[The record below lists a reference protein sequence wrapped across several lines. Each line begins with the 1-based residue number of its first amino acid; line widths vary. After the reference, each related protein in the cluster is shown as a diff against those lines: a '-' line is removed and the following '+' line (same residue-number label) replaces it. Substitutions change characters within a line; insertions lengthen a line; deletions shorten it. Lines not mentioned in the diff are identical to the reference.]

1 MSLTDIH
8 FCSECYNLTFLHTN
22 EDQQLIYFCKSCE
35 KTEDY
40 KGDGCIYSQS
50 FVALDKSEII
60 NSNKYINHDI
70 TLPFIKDNP
79 NIKCPN
85 TECDSISGGDK
96 VIKYIKHDHDNMKY
110 TYICNTCGQKWHN

>member
-8 FCSECYNLTFLHTN
+8 FCGDCHNLTFLHTT
-22 EDQQLIYFCKSCE
+22 EEGKLIHYCKSCE

-40 KGDGCIYSQS
+40 EGDGCIYSQS
-50 FVALDKSEII
+50 FGKLDKSEII
-60 NSNKYINHDI
+60 NSNKHINHDI

-85 TECDSISGGDK
+85 EECSSNGDGEK
-96 VIKYIKHDHDNMKY
+96 LIKYIKHDYENMKY
-110 TYICNTCGQKWHN
+110 TYICNKCGQKWCN

>member
-8 FCSECYNLTFLHTN
+8 FCGDCHNLTFLHTT
-22 EDQQLIYFCKSCE
+22 EEGKLIHYCKSCE

-40 KGDGCIYSQS
+40 EGDGCIYSQS
-50 FVALDKSEII
+50 FGKLDKSEII
-60 NSNKYINHDI
+60 NSNKHINHDI

-85 TECDSISGGDK
+85 EECSSNADGEK
-96 VIKYIKHDHDNMKY
+96 LIKYIKHDYENMKY
-110 TYICNTCGQKWHN
+110 TYICNKCGQKWSN